1 MATTNTSGQQRPT
14 NATLLRKAA
23 GVYLSLSRRA
33 WTHLPPSLR
42 RLSLVQAYGR
52 HVDRLVR
59 RYADRKQYFAT
70 FFLRNRAELDLV
82 SRLAAQK
89 PKGARLAMTVLACS
103 KGAEVYSMVWAIR
116 SARPDLELVVH
127 AVDISP
133 EIVDFAKAGVYS
145 LSGSDARASAD
156 EEAAR
161 QRGQISW
168 NTSRDQNAS
177 MFERVSSQEIG
188 QMFETDGNQ
197 ATIRPWLRQGITWL
211 AGDAGDP
218 ALLAAIG
225 PQDIV
230 VANRFLCHM
239 QPPAAES
246 CLRNVGRLVKP
257 GGYLFVTGID
267 LDVRAKVALGE
278 SWNPITDLA
287 RDIHDG
293 DASILAGWPI
303 EYWGLEPFDGTRPD
317 WRIRYSS
324 VFQLGA
330 PSHEGAELAGPELA
344 ASERSHA

>member
-1 MATTNTSGQQRPT
+1 
-14 NATLLRKAA
+14 
-23 GVYLSLSRRA
+23 
-33 WTHLPPSLR
+33 
-42 RLSLVQAYGR
+42 
-52 HVDRLVR
+52 
-59 RYADRKQYFAT
+59 
-70 FFLRNRAELDLV
+70 
-82 SRLAAQK
+82 
-89 PKGARLAMTVLACS
+89 MTVLACS

-177 MFERVSSQEIG
+177 MFERVSSQEID

-330 PSHEGAELAGPELA
+330 PSHEDAELAGPELA

>member
-1 MATTNTSGQQRPT
+1 
-14 NATLLRKAA
+14 
-23 GVYLSLSRRA
+23 
-33 WTHLPPSLR
+33 
-42 RLSLVQAYGR
+42 
-52 HVDRLVR
+52 
-59 RYADRKQYFAT
+59 
-70 FFLRNRAELDLV
+70 
-82 SRLAAQK
+82 
-89 PKGARLAMTVLACS
+89 
-103 KGAEVYSMVWAIR
+103 
-116 SARPDLELVVH
+116 
-127 AVDISP
+127 
-133 EIVDFAKAGVYS
+133 
-145 LSGSDARASAD
+145 
-156 EEAAR
+156 
-161 QRGQISW
+161 
-168 NTSRDQNAS
+168 
-177 MFERVSSQEIG
+177 MFERVSSQEID

-330 PSHEGAELAGPELA
+330 PSHEEAELAGPELA